1 MWPVVVLVVV
11 VSNINSCGLVLSGTI
26 VSIVPPCP
34 QLVTTLLHNSFRSEG
49 VCCSCR
55 DDECLWLAVKT
66 VHSLVARV
74 TNTITGLLWRSDGLV
89 GLEILV
95 GIPPQVPGRLQSLLA
110 VTAGTVGLS

>member
-1 MWPVVVLVVV
+1 MFPAVLVVD
-11 VSNINSCGLVLSGTI
+11 INSCGLVVSPTI
-26 VSIVPPCP
+26 VSSIVCPCP
-34 QLVTTLLHNSFRSEG
+34 QLVSLLHNSFRTEP

-66 VHSLVARV
+66 VHGLIARV
-74 TNTITGLLWRSDGLV
+74 TPTTITGLLGRSGRLV
-89 GLEILV
+89 ELEVLV